1 MKSYCVDVVIS
12 SVIILL
18 YYFPG
23 HTFPVLL
30 PNQNSFGHKDAI
42 LYYNTVTKNLL
53 LISKPSI
60 TVVEKCSL
68 LALLNMSE
76 VKSFG
81 SSRSKLVIQT
91 KKSCSLGTSHLS
103 FQTPM
108 ARRIVHLMQNKCEEE
123 CTCCSKPHPFSQ
135 MTNSQSESSNG
146 SSSESD
152 DEVSIVKVEV
162 RSRSLQ
168 RLHSIN
174 NELDSPPRNG
184 RKTPEPSFSNKIMKK
199 AATIDSRSF
208 SKPDVIDAKKDD
220 TILNSFLFVPN
231 QMNHFHSDGILP
243 RNGTI
248 PRVKA
253 ARPSLPE
260 LENTYEEIKPRAQSK
275 NNSLYEEI
283 PEDLKKVSSNPASSA
298 PTTPHGYRNSWSGK
312 QQQSHETVQRTYSKT
327 LHKSLSEDTQDAALV
342 YEAMSRQEQ
351 LAVRQNSYPS
361 PQPQQQ
367 EEDSY
372 VCMHSLT
379 NRQSLSLKPIASDS
393 QLMVKQNSSIPMY
406 INSNRSDS
414 PITYANLTDVGDITR
429 TGSLAYAEISSTMP
443 IATKSRSCSASPD
456 PTSYAEIDHNLTEAL
471 RVTSIQRQP
480 LCRSQTLDTAEHK
493 KTQNKKWLT
502 KLTAKKA

>member
-1 MKSYCVDVVIS
+1 MLS
-12 SVIILL
+12 SHLIILL
-18 YYFPG
+18 LIIG
-23 HTFPVLL
+23 HTFPVVL

-42 LYYNTVTKNLL
+42 LYYNSVTKNLL

-60 TVVEKCSL
+60 KAVEKCSL

-123 CTCCSKPHPFSQ
+123 CSCCSKPHPFSQ
-135 MTNSQSESSNG
+135 MASSQSESSNG

-152 DEVSIVKVEV
+152 DEVSIVKVEL

-174 NELDSPPRNG
+174 GELDSPPRNG

-199 AATIDSRSF
+199 AATLDSRSF
-208 SKPDVIDAKKDD
+208 SKPDVIDSKKDD

-231 QMNHFHSDGILP
+231 KMNHFNSDGILQ

-253 ARPSLPE
+253 VRPSMPE
-260 LENTYEEIKPRAQSK
+260 LENTYEEIKPRSK

-283 PEDLKKVSSNPASSA
+283 PDDLKKVSSNPVVSSA
-298 PTTPHGYRNSWSGK
+298 PPTPSFRNSWSGQQGK
-312 QQQSHETVQRTYSKT
+312 QQQSHETVHRTYSKT
-327 LHKSLSEDTQDAALV
+327 LHKSFSEDTQDALV

-351 LAVRQNSYPS
+351 LAARQNSYLS

-393 QLMVKQNSSIPMY
+393 QLTIKQNSSIPMY

-414 PITYANLTDVGDITR
+414 PITYANLTDVGDIGS
-429 TGSLAYAEISSTMP
+429 TGNLAYAEISSTMP
-443 IATKSRSCSASPD
+443 IGSKSRSCSASPD

>member
-1 MKSYCVDVVIS
+1 MLSFHL
-12 SVIILL
+12 IILL
-18 YYFPG
+18 CFVG
-23 HTFPVLL
+23 HTFPVVL

-42 LYYNTVTKNLL
+42 LYYNSVTKNLL
-53 LISKPSI
+53 LISKPNI
-60 TVVEKCSL
+60 KAVEKCNL

-123 CTCCSKPHPFSQ
+123 CSCCCKPHPFSQ
-135 MTNSQSESSNG
+135 MANSQSESSNG

-168 RLHSIN
+168 RLHSVN
-174 NELDSPPRNG
+174 SETDSPPRNG
-184 RKTPEPSFSNKIMKK
+184 RKTPEPSFSNKITKK
-199 AATIDSRSF
+199 AATLDSRSF
-208 SKPDVIDAKKDD
+208 NKSDVIDNKKDD
-220 TILNSFLFVPN
+220 TILNSFLFVSN
-231 QMNHFHSDGILP
+231 KMSHFHSDGTLP

-248 PRVKA
+248 PRLKS
-253 ARPSLPE
+253 ARPSMPE
-260 LENTYEEIKPRAQSK
+260 LENTYEEIKPQSK
-275 NNSLYEEI
+275 NSSLYEEI
-283 PEDLKKVSSNPASSA
+283 PDDLKKTSSSPIVSSA
-298 PTTPHGYRNSWSGK
+298 PPTPSYRNSWSGQQGK
-312 QQQSHETVQRTYSKT
+312 QQSHETVQRTYSKT
-327 LHKSLSEDTQDAALV
+327 LHKSLTEDTQDPLV

-351 LAVRQNSYPS
+351 LAARQNTYLS
-361 PQPQQQ
+361 PQAQQQ

-379 NRQSLSLKPIASDS
+379 NRQSLHLKPIASDS
-393 QLMVKQNSSIPMY
+393 QLTIKQNSSVPMY
-406 INSNRSDS
+406 INSKRSDS
-414 PITYANLTDVGDITR
+414 PITYANLTDVVDIGS
-429 TGSLAYAEISSTMP
+429 TGNLAYAEISSTVP
-443 IATKSRSCSASPD
+443 VGPKSRSCSASPD
-456 PTSYAEIDHNLTEAL
+456 PISYAEIDHNLTEAL

>member
-1 MKSYCVDVVIS
+1 MKSYCVDVVTLSYHIT
-12 SVIILL
+12 V
-18 YYFPG
+18 FVG
-23 HTFPVLL
+23 HTFPVVL

-42 LYYNTVTKNLL
+42 LYYNSVTKNLL
-53 LISKPSI
+53 LITKPNI
-60 TVVEKCSL
+60 KAVEKCSL

-123 CTCCSKPHPFSQ
+123 CSCCCKPHPFSQ
-135 MTNSQSESSNG
+135 MANSQSESSNG

-168 RLHSIN
+168 RLPSIN
-174 NELDSPPRNG
+174 NETDSPPRNG

-199 AATIDSRSF
+199 AATLDSR
-208 SKPDVIDAKKDD
+208 KPDVIDNKKDD
-220 TILNSFLFVPN
+220 TILNSFLFVSN
-231 QMNHFHSDGILP
+231 KMNHFHSEGILP

-248 PRVKA
+248 PRLKS
-253 ARPSLPE
+253 ARPSMPE
-260 LENTYEEIKPRAQSK
+260 LENTYEEIKPRVQSK
-275 NNSLYEEI
+275 NSSLYEEI
-283 PEDLKKVSSNPASSA
+283 PDDLKKVSSSPVVSSA
-298 PTTPHGYRNSWSGK
+298 PSTPSYRNSWSGQGK

-327 LHKSLSEDTQDAALV
+327 LHKSLSEDTQDPLV

-351 LAVRQNSYPS
+351 LAATQNSYLS
-361 PQPQQQ
+361 QAQQQ

-379 NRQSLSLKPIASDS
+379 NRQSLNLKPTASDS
-393 QLMVKQNSSIPMY
+393 QLTIKQNSSVPMY

-414 PITYANLTDVGDITR
+414 PITYANLTDVGDIR
-429 TGSLAYAEISSTMP
+429 STGNLAYAEISSTVP
-443 IATKSRSCSASPD
+443 VGAKSRSCSASPD

>member
-1 MKSYCVDVVIS
+1 MKSYSIDVVII
-12 SVIILL
+12 IILL
-18 YYFPG
+18 YYFAG
-23 HTFPVLL
+23 HTFPVVL
-30 PNQNSFGHKDAI
+30 PNQNSFGLKEAI
-42 LYYNTVTKNLL
+42 LYYNSVTKNLL
-53 LISKPSI
+53 VISKPSNKA
-60 TVVEKCSL
+60 VEKCSL

-91 KKSCSLGTSHLS
+91 KKSCGLGTSHFS

-108 ARRIVHLMQNKCEEE
+108 ACRIVHLLQNKCEEE
-123 CTCCSKPHPFSQ
+123 CSCCCKPHPFSQ
-135 MTNSQSESSNG
+135 MSNSQSESSNG

-152 DEVSIVKVEV
+152 DEISIVKVEV

-168 RLHSIN
+168 RLPSTSS
-174 NELDSPPRNG
+174 EVESPTRSG
-184 RKTPEPSFSNKIMKK
+184 RKTPEPSYSNKIMKK
-199 AATIDSRSF
+199 AATMDNRTYN
-208 SKPDVIDAKKDD
+208 KTEVIDNKKDD
-220 TILNSFLFVPN
+220 TILNSFLFVSN
-231 QMNHFHSDGILP
+231 KMNHFSSDGILP

-248 PRVKA
+248 PRGKP
-253 ARPSLPE
+253 ARPSMPE
-260 LENTYEEIKPRAQSK
+260 LENTYEEIKPRPPSK

-283 PEDLKKVSSNPASSA
+283 PEDLKKVPSNSVCSA
-298 PTTPHGYRNSWSGK
+298 PPTPNGFRNSWGGQQQGK
-312 QQQSHETVQRTYSKT
+312 QQQSHETVQRSYSKT
-327 LHKSLSEDTQDAALV
+327 LHKSFSEDTKE

-351 LAVRQNSYPS
+351 LAIRQNSFVPS
-361 PQPQQQ
+361 YSQQ

-379 NRQSLSLKPIASDS
+379 NRQSLSLKPVASDS
-393 QLMVKQNSSIPMY
+393 QLSTKQNSSVPMY
-406 INSNRSDS
+406 INSKRSDS
-414 PITYANLTDVGDITR
+414 PITYANLTDVSDIGS
-429 TGSLAYAEISSTMP
+429 TGNLAYAEISSTLL
-443 IATKSRSCSASPD
+443 IGSKSRSPSPSPI